1 MADQPTNRERV
12 KEIVL
17 GIEQNIQELFQSERF
32 FDYLRTMSR
41 FHSYSVN
48 NTILIHMQRPHAAK
62 PVAGFHK
69 WKQAGRHVK
78 KGEKGLTIIAPTPMK
93 RKVEEMRLD
102 PDTMAPVLGPD
113 GNIII
118 DEKTVEIPLFKP
130 VKVFSADQTE
140 GKPLPSLAAGL
151 TGDVQQ
157 YEAFMEALHRT
168 SPMPISF
175 GALDQNTDGLCNHAK
190 QTITIREGMSQ
201 VQTVCAAVHEIGHAV
216 LHDREKNRLSAAAGN
231 TDKEPPKAKD
241 ENTMEVEAE
250 SVSYAVCQY
259 YGIDTSANSI
269 GYIAGWS
276 KDKSLPELKASLDTI
291 TKTVNGLITTI
302 DKHFAEIC
310 KERGIDLTTPELPVP
325 EEPDTPE
332 NYVADFFAHL
342 DGLYAAGLIPAPH
355 PPDKRDAFEQIFLKY
370 IREGNFNSFRYVLED
385 AEKRA
390 NMPATAAL
398 RDRLEK
404 LSDQWDAAMILKIEP
419 VYGPETAESHSMIRV
434 YAQRDGQPIPGE
446 AVFTGS
452 LDECQR
458 TMAGLEAGT
467 ITLRD
472 VRAPEFEAPS
482 APEPGYVYKM
492 DANPQMEGA
501 EDRHYIEAYERT
513 SQGELALDRMLFAG
527 TAEVCANLL
536 EQLQN
541 GSLQYDDFFIVR
553 AARISSYTTQDG
565 AELDALVGADDKV
578 YLGRRDHYDSRG
590 HYLNNDHSL
599 IHVSDNKSVFD
610 VISSRNIPYTHDELR
625 ETGYFTQEELARF
638 TALPLR
644 GREEPAQTEPSTPE
658 PVQVIPLET
667 GDTTLDEYPPPDS
680 AMTLD
685 SLAALGYAGTDLLP
699 LSRDRGA
706 ELVDRDMTVYMV
718 RSGESPE
725 MVFDR
730 EDLME
735 QPEGVL
741 FAIPREEWE
750 ASPDFKRAVADR
762 MDRQADRERA
772 FLEHRG
778 DCFAIYQIKDSAEQL
793 GLRFM
798 NMDWLRSKGLTPDRK
813 NYDLVYTGEMAAGQ
827 GSSAMERLWQKFN
840 NKHPPDFQHPSM
852 SVSDIIA
859 VKQDGVV
866 SFHYCDSFGFARV
879 PNFIQPENALKNT
892 EMQIEDDDN
901 MLDGIINNGPKAT
914 VAELEQQAR
923 SGQPISLTDW
933 AEAVHR
939 EKKKSVVARLK
950 GQPPQER
957 QKTSSKKDA
966 EAGR

>member
-1 MADQPTNRERV
+1 MLS
-12 KEIVL
+12 I
-17 GIEQNIQELFQSERF
+17 
-32 FDYLRTMSR
+32 
-41 FHSYSVN
+41 
-48 NTILIHMQRPHAAK
+48 
-62 PVAGFHK
+62 
-69 WKQAGRHVK
+69 
-78 KGEKGLTIIAPTPMK
+78 TP
-93 RKVEEMRLD
+93 EMLMY
-102 PDTMAPVLGPD
+102 P
-113 GNIII
+113 
-118 DEKTVEIPLFKP
+118 F
-130 VKVFSADQTE
+130 
-140 GKPLPSLAAGL
+140 
-151 TGDVQQ
+151 
-157 YEAFMEALHRT
+157 
-168 SPMPISF
+168 
-175 GALDQNTDGLCNHAK
+175 
-190 QTITIREGMSQ
+190 
-201 VQTVCAAVHEIGHAV
+201 
-216 LHDREKNRLSAAAGN
+216 
-231 TDKEPPKAKD
+231 
-241 ENTMEVEAE
+241 EAE

-259 YGIDTSANSI
+259 YGIDTSANSM

-390 NMPATAAL
+390 NLPATAAL

-404 LSDQWDAAMILKIEP
+404 LSDQWDAALIRKIEP

-472 VRAPEFEAPS
+472 VRAPEFEAPP

-513 SQGELALDRMLFAG
+513 PQGELALDRMLFAG

-565 AELDALVGADDKV
+565 AELDALVGRDDKV

-741 FAIPREEWE
+741 FAILREEWE

-762 MDRQADRERA
+762 MDRQTDRERA

-813 NYDLVYTGEMAAGQ
+813 NYDLVYTGELTPRQ
-827 GSSAMERLWQKFN
+827 GPSALERLWQKFN

-866 SFHYCDSFGFARV
+866 SFHYCDSLGYARV
-879 PNFIQPENALKNT
+879 PNFIQPENALKNA

-923 SGQPISLTDW
+923 SGQPISLTDL
-933 AEAVHR
+933 AAAQRR
-939 EKKKSVVARLK
+939 EKPSVLPKLK
-950 GQPPQER
+950 AQPPQER
-957 QKTSSKKDA
+957 KKTAPKKDA
-966 EAGR
+966 EIGR

>member
-1 MADQPTNRERV
+1 M
-12 KEIVL
+12 
-17 GIEQNIQELFQSERF
+17 
-32 FDYLRTMSR
+32 
-41 FHSYSVN
+41 
-48 NTILIHMQRPHAAK
+48 
-62 PVAGFHK
+62 
-69 WKQAGRHVK
+69 
-78 KGEKGLTIIAPTPMK
+78 
-93 RKVEEMRLD
+93 
-102 PDTMAPVLGPD
+102 DTS
-113 GNIII
+113 
-118 DEKTVEIPLFKP
+118 TF
-130 VKVFSADQTE
+130 
-140 GKPLPSLAAGL
+140 
-151 TGDVQQ
+151 
-157 YEAFMEALHRT
+157 
-168 SPMPISF
+168 
-175 GALDQNTDGLCNHAK
+175 
-190 QTITIREGMSQ
+190 
-201 VQTVCAAVHEIGHAV
+201 
-216 LHDREKNRLSAAAGN
+216 
-231 TDKEPPKAKD
+231 
-241 ENTMEVEAE
+241 EAE

-404 LSDQWDAAMILKIEP
+404 LSDQWDAALILKIEP

-452 LDECQR
+452 LNECQR

-472 VRAPEFEAPS
+472 VRAPEFEAPH

-513 SQGELALDRMLFAG
+513 PQGELELDRMLFAG

-599 IHVSDNKSVFD
+599 IHVSDNEKVFD
-610 VISSRNIPYTHDELR
+610 AISLRDIPYTHEELR
-625 ETGYFTQEELARF
+625 ETGYFTQEELERF
-638 TALPLR
+638 TSLPLR
-644 GREEPAQTEPSTPE
+644 GREEPARPEPSTPE

-866 SFHYCDSFGFARV
+866 SFHYCDSLGYARV
-879 PNFIQPENALKNT
+879 PNFIQPENALKNA

-957 QKTSSKKDA
+957 KKTSSKKDA
-966 EAGR
+966 EVGR

>member
-1 MADQPTNRERV
+1 M
-12 KEIVL
+12 
-17 GIEQNIQELFQSERF
+17 
-32 FDYLRTMSR
+32 
-41 FHSYSVN
+41 
-48 NTILIHMQRPHAAK
+48 
-62 PVAGFHK
+62 
-69 WKQAGRHVK
+69 
-78 KGEKGLTIIAPTPMK
+78 
-93 RKVEEMRLD
+93 
-102 PDTMAPVLGPD
+102 
-113 GNIII
+113 
-118 DEKTVEIPLFKP
+118 
-130 VKVFSADQTE
+130 
-140 GKPLPSLAAGL
+140 
-151 TGDVQQ
+151 
-157 YEAFMEALHRT
+157 
-168 SPMPISF
+168 
-175 GALDQNTDGLCNHAK
+175 
-190 QTITIREGMSQ
+190 
-201 VQTVCAAVHEIGHAV
+201 QTVCAAVHEIGHGV

-599 IHVSDNKSVFD
+599 IHVSDNEKVFD
-610 VISSRNIPYTHDELR
+610 AISLRDIPYTHEELR
-625 ETGYFTQEELARF
+625 ETGYFTQEELERF
-638 TALPLR
+638 TSLPLR
-644 GREEPAQTEPSTPE
+644 GREEPARPEPSTPE

-866 SFHYCDSFGFARV
+866 SFHYCDSLGYARV
-879 PNFIQPENALKNT
+879 PNFIQPENALKNA

-957 QKTSSKKDA
+957 KKTSSKKDA
-966 EAGR
+966 EVGR

>member
-1 MADQPTNRERV
+1 
-12 KEIVL
+12 
-17 GIEQNIQELFQSERF
+17 
-32 FDYLRTMSR
+32 
-41 FHSYSVN
+41 
-48 NTILIHMQRPHAAK
+48 
-62 PVAGFHK
+62 
-69 WKQAGRHVK
+69 
-78 KGEKGLTIIAPTPMK
+78 
-93 RKVEEMRLD
+93 MRLD

-201 VQTVCAAVHEIGHAV
+201 VQTVCAAVHEIGHGV

-599 IHVSDNKSVFD
+599 IHVSDNEKVFD
-610 VISSRNIPYTHDELR
+610 AISLRDIPYTHEELR
-625 ETGYFTQEELARF
+625 ETGYFTQEELERF
-638 TALPLR
+638 TSLPLR
-644 GREEPAQTEPSTPE
+644 GREEPARPEPSTPE

-750 ASPDFKRAVADR
+750 ASPDFKRVVADR
-762 MDRQADRERA
+762 MDRQTDRERA

-866 SFHYCDSFGFARV
+866 SFHYCDSLGYARV
-879 PNFIQPENALKNT
+879 PNFIQPENALKNA

-923 SGQPISLTDW
+923 SGQPISLTDL
-933 AEAVHR
+933 AAAQRR
-939 EKKKSVVARLK
+939 EKPSVLPKLK
-950 GQPPQER
+950 AQPPQER
-957 QKTSSKKDA
+957 KKTAPKKDA
-966 EAGR
+966 EIGR

>member
-1 MADQPTNRERV
+1 M
-12 KEIVL
+12 
-17 GIEQNIQELFQSERF
+17 
-32 FDYLRTMSR
+32 
-41 FHSYSVN
+41 
-48 NTILIHMQRPHAAK
+48 
-62 PVAGFHK
+62 
-69 WKQAGRHVK
+69 
-78 KGEKGLTIIAPTPMK
+78 
-93 RKVEEMRLD
+93 
-102 PDTMAPVLGPD
+102 
-113 GNIII
+113 
-118 DEKTVEIPLFKP
+118 
-130 VKVFSADQTE
+130 
-140 GKPLPSLAAGL
+140 
-151 TGDVQQ
+151 
-157 YEAFMEALHRT
+157 
-168 SPMPISF
+168 
-175 GALDQNTDGLCNHAK
+175 
-190 QTITIREGMSQ
+190 
-201 VQTVCAAVHEIGHAV
+201 QTVCAAVHEIGHAV

-390 NMPATAAL
+390 NLPATAAL

-404 LSDQWDAAMILKIEP
+404 LSDQWDAALILKIEP

-565 AELDALVGADDKV
+565 AKLDALVGADDKV

-866 SFHYCDSFGFARV
+866 SFHYCDSLGYARV
-879 PNFIQPENALKNT
+879 PNFIQPENALKNA

-957 QKTSSKKDA
+957 KKTASKKDA
-966 EAGR
+966 EVGR

>member
-1 MADQPTNRERV
+1 
-12 KEIVL
+12 
-17 GIEQNIQELFQSERF
+17 
-32 FDYLRTMSR
+32 
-41 FHSYSVN
+41 
-48 NTILIHMQRPHAAK
+48 
-62 PVAGFHK
+62 
-69 WKQAGRHVK
+69 
-78 KGEKGLTIIAPTPMK
+78 
-93 RKVEEMRLD
+93 
-102 PDTMAPVLGPD
+102 
-113 GNIII
+113 
-118 DEKTVEIPLFKP
+118 
-130 VKVFSADQTE
+130 
-140 GKPLPSLAAGL
+140 
-151 TGDVQQ
+151 
-157 YEAFMEALHRT
+157 
-168 SPMPISF
+168 MPISF

-201 VQTVCAAVHEIGHAV
+201 VQTVCATVHEIGHAV

-231 TDKEPPKAKD
+231 TDKEPPKVKD

-259 YGIDTSANSI
+259 YGIDTSANSM

-385 AEKRA
+385 AEMRA

-404 LSDQWDAAMILKIEP
+404 LSDQWDAALIRKIEP

-472 VRAPEFEAPS
+472 VRAPEFEVPP

-565 AELDALVGADDKV
+565 LELDALVGRDDKV

-778 DCFAIYQIKDSAEQL
+778 DCFAIYQIKDGTEQL

-798 NMDWLRSKGLTPDRK
+798 NMDWLMSKGLTADRE

-827 GSSAMERLWQKFN
+827 GSSVLERLWQKFN

-866 SFHYCDSFGFARV
+866 SFHYCDSLGYARV
-879 PNFIQPENALKNT
+879 PNFIQPENALKNA

-957 QKTSSKKDA
+957 KKTAPKKDA
-966 EAGR
+966 EIGR

>member
-1 MADQPTNRERV
+1 M
-12 KEIVL
+12 
-17 GIEQNIQELFQSERF
+17 
-32 FDYLRTMSR
+32 
-41 FHSYSVN
+41 
-48 NTILIHMQRPHAAK
+48 
-62 PVAGFHK
+62 
-69 WKQAGRHVK
+69 
-78 KGEKGLTIIAPTPMK
+78 
-93 RKVEEMRLD
+93 
-102 PDTMAPVLGPD
+102 
-113 GNIII
+113 
-118 DEKTVEIPLFKP
+118 
-130 VKVFSADQTE
+130 
-140 GKPLPSLAAGL
+140 
-151 TGDVQQ
+151 
-157 YEAFMEALHRT
+157 
-168 SPMPISF
+168 
-175 GALDQNTDGLCNHAK
+175 
-190 QTITIREGMSQ
+190 
-201 VQTVCAAVHEIGHAV
+201 QTVCAAVHEIGHAV
-216 LHDREKNRLSAAAGN
+216 LHDREQDRLSTLTGD
-231 TDKEPPKAKD
+231 TEGELPRAKD
-241 ENTMEVEAE
+241 KNTMEVEAE

-404 LSDQWDAAMILKIEP
+404 LSDQWDAALIRKIEP

-472 VRAPEFEAPS
+472 VRAPEFEAPP

-565 AELDALVGADDKV
+565 AKLDALVGADDKV

-778 DCFAIYQIKDSAEQL
+778 DCFAIYQIKDGTEQL

-798 NMDWLRSKGLTPDRK
+798 NMDWLMSKGLTADRE

-827 GSSAMERLWQKFN
+827 GSSVLERLWQKFN

-866 SFHYCDSFGFARV
+866 SFHYCDSLGYARV
-879 PNFIQPENALKNT
+879 PNFIQPENALKNA

-923 SGQPISLTDW
+923 SGQPISLTDL
-933 AEAVHR
+933 AAAQRR
-939 EKKKSVVARLK
+939 EKPSVLPKLK
-950 GQPPQER
+950 AQPPQER
-957 QKTSSKKDA
+957 KKTAPKKDA
-966 EAGR
+966 EIGR

>member
-1 MADQPTNRERV
+1 M
-12 KEIVL
+12 
-17 GIEQNIQELFQSERF
+17 
-32 FDYLRTMSR
+32 
-41 FHSYSVN
+41 
-48 NTILIHMQRPHAAK
+48 
-62 PVAGFHK
+62 
-69 WKQAGRHVK
+69 
-78 KGEKGLTIIAPTPMK
+78 
-93 RKVEEMRLD
+93 
-102 PDTMAPVLGPD
+102 
-113 GNIII
+113 
-118 DEKTVEIPLFKP
+118 
-130 VKVFSADQTE
+130 
-140 GKPLPSLAAGL
+140 
-151 TGDVQQ
+151 
-157 YEAFMEALHRT
+157 
-168 SPMPISF
+168 
-175 GALDQNTDGLCNHAK
+175 
-190 QTITIREGMSQ
+190 
-201 VQTVCAAVHEIGHAV
+201 QTVCAAVHEIGHAV

-302 DKHFAEIC
+302 DKHLAEIC
-310 KERGIDLTTPELPVP
+310 KERGIDLTAPEPPPP
-325 EEPDTPE
+325 EGTDTPE
-332 NYVADFFAHL
+332 QYVADFFAHL

-404 LSDQWDAAMILKIEP
+404 LSDQWDAALILKIEP

-472 VRAPEFEAPS
+472 VRAPEFEAPP

-599 IHVSDNKSVFD
+599 IHVSDNEKVFD
-610 VISSRNIPYTHDELR
+610 AISLRDIPYTHEELR
-625 ETGYFTQEELARF
+625 ETGYFTQEELERF
-638 TALPLR
+638 TSLPLR
-644 GREEPAQTEPSTPE
+644 GREEPARPEPSTPE

-762 MDRQADRERA
+762 MDRQTDRERA

-866 SFHYCDSFGFARV
+866 SFHYCDSLGYARV

-957 QKTSSKKDA
+957 KKTSSKKDA
-966 EAGR
+966 EVGR